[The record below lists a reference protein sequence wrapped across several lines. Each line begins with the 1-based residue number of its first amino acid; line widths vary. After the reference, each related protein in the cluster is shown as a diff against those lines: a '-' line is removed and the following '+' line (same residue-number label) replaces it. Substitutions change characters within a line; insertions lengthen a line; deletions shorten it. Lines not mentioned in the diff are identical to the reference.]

1 LPLKLLNGYQVQF
14 ELTDEFL
21 TKLQEAIDNN
31 DTAYVE
37 SQLKELYPPDIA
49 EIFNELDL
57 EQVKFLYKYLDE
69 QIAADVLVELE
80 EDVREEILASLTSK
94 EIAEQL
100 IDNMD
105 SDDAADVIAE
115 LPDNVQDEVL
125 SHMED
130 SEQASD
136 IVELLNYDE
145 NTAGGLMATELV
157 RVHVNMTVIECVR
170 EIREQA
176 DEVENIYA
184 IYVVDDSE
192 KLVGLLPLKKL
203 VISPTRAKIAD
214 IYDGKVISVKT
225 NTDAEEVANIMDKYN
240 LVVLPVVDALGRL
253 VGRITVDDVVDVRR
267 EEETEDLQKMG
278 GMEAL
283 DEPYMNM
290 SIFGILKKR
299 AGWLVILF
307 LGETLTASAMSF
319 FENEI
324 AKAVIL
330 AMFIPLIISSGGN
343 TGSQASTLVIRA
355 LALGEI
361 TVRDWW
367 QIIRK
372 EIKVGLLLGI
382 MLGVIGFARVAIW
395 AQFSPAF
402 YGPHWL
408 QIAMTVGFSLTGV
421 VLWGNTVGSLFPLIL
436 KRVGLD
442 PAVSS
447 APFVATL
454 VDITGLVIYF
464 TVASLLLG
472 SILI

>member
-1 LPLKLLNGYQVQF
+1 MQF
-14 ELTDEFL
+14 ELTDDFL
-21 TKLQEAIDNN
+21 IKLREAIVARNGAFVVDHF
-31 DTAYVE
+31 
-37 SQLKELYPPDIA
+37 KELYPQDIA
-49 EIFNELDL
+49 EIFNEL
-57 EQVKFLYKYLDE
+57 EIEEAKYVYTQLDE
-69 QIAADVLVELE
+69 QIAADVLVELDD
-80 EDVREEILASLTSK
+80 DVREDFLASLTSK
-94 EIAEQL
+94 EIAEH

-125 SHMED
+125 AQMED

-145 NTAGGLMATELV
+145 NTAGGLMATELI
-157 RVHVNMTVIECVR
+157 RVHVNSNAIECVR

-176 DEVENIYA
+176 DNVENIYA
-184 IYVVDDSE
+184 IYVVDDEE
-192 KLVGLLPLKKL
+192 KLVGLLHLKKL
-203 VISPTRAKIAD
+203 IVSSTRSRVSE
-214 IYDGKVISVKT
+214 IYDPKVISIKT
-225 NTDAEEVANIMDKYN
+225 NTDAEEVANLMDKYN

-253 VGRITVDDVVDVRR
+253 VGRITIDDIVDVRR
-267 EEETEDLQKMG
+267 EEETEDLQRMG

-290 SIFGILKKR
+290 SIWGILKKR

-307 LGETLTASAMSF
+307 LGETLTATAMGF

-324 AKAVIL
+324 AKVVIL
-330 AMFIPLIISSGGN
+330 SLFVPLIISSGGN

-361 TVRDWW
+361 TIRNWW
-367 QIIRK
+367 TIIKR
-372 EIKVGLLLGI
+372 EIKVGFVLGLILGI
-382 MLGVIGFARVAIW
+382 IGFLRVAAW
-395 AQFSPAF
+395 SQFTTI

-408 QIAMTVGFSLTGV
+408 EIALTVGTSLIGV
-421 VLWGNTVGSLFPLIL
+421 VLWGNIIGSLFPLIL
-436 KRVGLD
+436 KRFGFD

-454 VDITGLVIYF
+454 VDITGLIIYF
-464 TVASLLLG
+464 SVASLLLG
-472 SILI
+472 SVLL

>member
-1 LPLKLLNGYQVQF
+1 MQF
-14 ELTDEFL
+14 EITDDFL
-21 TKLQEAIDNN
+21 TKLQEAIASN
-31 DTAYVE
+31 DAVFVE
-37 SQLKELYPPDIA
+37 TQLKELYPPDIA
-49 EIFNELDL
+49 EIFNKLNM
-57 EQVKFLYKYLDE
+57 EQVKFLYAHLDE
-69 QIAADVLVELE
+69 SIAADVLVEME
-80 EDVREEILASLTSK
+80 EDAREEILASLTSK

-115 LPDNVQDEVL
+115 LPDEVQDEVL

-130 SEQASD
+130 AEQASD
-136 IVELLNYDE
+136 IVDLLNYDE
-145 NTAGGLMATELV
+145 NTAGGLMAKELI
-157 RVHVNMTVIECVR
+157 RVHVDKNAIECVR
-170 EIREQA
+170 EIRAQA

-184 IYVVDDSE
+184 IYVVDDDE
-192 KLVGLLPLKKL
+192 KLVGLLSLKKL
-203 VISPTRAKIAD
+203 ITSHTRSKVAE
-214 IYDGKVISVKT
+214 IYDPKVISVKT

-267 EEETEDLQKMG
+267 EEETEDVQRMA

-283 DEPYMNM
+283 DEPYMNV

-307 LGETLTASAMSF
+307 LGETLTATAMSF

-355 LALGEI
+355 LALGEV

-367 QIIRK
+367 RIIRR
-372 EIKVGLLLGI
+372 EIKVGLI
-382 MLGVIGFARVAIW
+382 LGVILGSIGFLRVAVW
-395 AQFSPAF
+395 AQFIDI

-408 QIAMTVGFSLTGV
+408 NIAFTVGFSLVGV
-421 VLWGNTVGSLFPLIL
+421 VLWGNTIGSLFPLIL
-436 KRVGLD
+436 KRLGLD

-454 VDITGLVIYF
+454 VDITGLIIYF
-464 TVASLLLG
+464 TVASMFLGQLLL
-472 SILI
+472 

>member
-1 LPLKLLNGYQVQF
+1 MRF
-14 ELTDEFL
+14 ELTDDFL
-21 TKLQEAIDNN
+21 VKLREAINSKN
-31 DTAYVE
+31 GAFVVE
-37 SQLKELYPPDIA
+37 QFKALYPPDIA
-49 EIFNELDL
+49 EIFNEL
-57 EQVKFLYKYLDE
+57 EIEEAKYVYSQLDE
-69 QIAADVLVELE
+69 QIAADVLVELDD
-80 EDVREEILASLTSK
+80 DVREDFLASLTSK
-94 EIAEQL
+94 EIAEH

-115 LPDNVQDEVL
+115 LPDNVQGEVL
-125 SHMED
+125 SQMED

-145 NTAGGLMATELV
+145 NTAGGLMATELI
-157 RVHVNMTVIECVR
+157 RVHVNSGSLECVR
-170 EIREQA
+170 EIRAQA
-176 DEVENIYA
+176 EAVENIYA
-184 IYVVDDSE
+184 IYVVDDDE
-192 KLVGLLPLKKL
+192 KLVGLLSLKKL
-203 VISPTRAKIAD
+203 VISPTNSKIAD
-214 IYDGKVISVKT
+214 IYDPKVISVKT
-225 NTDAEEVANIMDKYN
+225 NTDVEEVANIMDKYN

-267 EEETEDLQKMG
+267 EEETEDLQKMA

-283 DEPYMNM
+283 DEPYMSI

-299 AGWLVILF
+299 AGWLIVLF

-324 AKAVIL
+324 AKAVVL

-361 TVRDWW
+361 TIRDWW
-367 QIIRK
+367 LIIRK
-372 EIKVGLLLGI
+372 EIRVGLLLGGL
-382 MLGVIGFARVAIW
+382 LGLIGFLRVVIW
-395 AQFSPAF
+395 AQFTTL

-408 QIAMTVGFSLTGV
+408 ELAMTVGFSLVGV
-421 VLWGNTVGSLFPLIL
+421 VLWGNTMGSLFPLLL
-436 KRVGLD
+436 KRLGMD

-454 VDITGLVIYF
+454 VDVTGLIIYF
-464 TVASLLLG
+464 TVASIFLG
-472 SILI
+472 SIL

>member
-1 LPLKLLNGYQVQF
+1 VQF

-21 TKLQEAIDNN
+21 TRLQTAIDSN
-31 DTAYVE
+31 DTAFVE

-49 EIFNELDL
+49 DIFNELQL
-57 EQVKFLYKYLDE
+57 EQVKFLYNFLDE

-80 EDVREEILASLTSK
+80 EDVREEILSSLTSK

-115 LPDNVQDEVL
+115 LPDEKQDEVL

-157 RVHVNMTVIECVR
+157 RVHVNSNAIECVR

-184 IYVVDDSE
+184 IYVVDDNE
-192 KLVGLLPLKKL
+192 KLVGLLSLKKL
-203 VISPTRAKIAD
+203 VISPTRSRIAD
-214 IYDGKVISVKT
+214 IYDPKVISVKT

-253 VGRITVDDVVDVRR
+253 VGRITVDDIVDVRR
-267 EEETEDLQKMG
+267 EEETEDLQRMA

-283 DEPYMNM
+283 DEPYMNI
-290 SIFGILKKR
+290 SLFGILKKR
-299 AGWLVILF
+299 AGWLIILF
-307 LGETLTASAMSF
+307 LGETLTATAMSF

-355 LALGEI
+355 LALGEV

-367 QIIRK
+367 RIIRR
-372 EIKVGLLLGI
+372 EIKVGVVLGI
-382 MLGVIGFARVAIW
+382 ILGMIGFLRVAIW
-395 AQFSPAF
+395 AQFTSI

-408 QIAMTVGFSLTGV
+408 SLAFTVGFSLVGV
-421 VLWGNTVGSLFPLIL
+421 VLWGNTIGSLFPLLL
-436 KRVGLD
+436 KRLGLD

-454 VDITGLVIYF
+454 VDITGLIIYF
-464 TVASLLLG
+464 TVASVLLG
-472 SILI
+472 SILL